1 MHNERRVLKVKNDKQ
16 KQFIRHELKSIIFA
30 KCLINSLQ
38 IFFNIITAKM
48 LSVTITE
55 ATEGDIQTVLLTGGI
70 LVSLVVGKSALYMLA
85 EIPLEK
91 KKSQKV
97 HTCKMKFYEHFFYQS
112 LQDLYSQKIG
122 ETKEKLND
130 DFGTVINKY
139 ITHYPDFVVGL
150 ISVVVYFVYLF
161 FYEPLIA
168 WILLFISVVQF
179 IPPLVIKKFLQVNY
193 DNCRDIEAKITDFI
207 IEGYR
212 GFLVIKLYN
221 LKNWW
226 QDKLAGYHKEY
237 SKIGSFSIC
246 AGTAES
252 VLDELVSNI
261 LSYGTYGI
269 VGLLILKNLTTLD
282 IGIQA
287 IALSG
292 SLFGAVKTSFELIKN
307 LAVSQRAEVRL
318 SKSFNA
324 MEDSGAEIKQG
335 NIAVSQLSYS
345 YEEKEIL
352 SQLTVSL
359 DAAKLTVIKGCNG
372 SGKSTFLRLIAGV
385 LESKA
390 GEIKIDGICPAELS
404 SSNFPKKIFFL
415 PQDDVV
421 FHFSA
426 YELYNMILPAQKE
439 KAVELAK
446 RFGLTDDLISQSK
459 IDELSGGER
468 KKVFLSLVFVLN
480 PVLLLLDEPTNS
492 LDEGGKILLRELLR
506 NRDGGAI
513 VITHDSFIDDIMD
526 YEYVMGKGD
535 ADYEYV

>member
-1 MHNERRVLKVKNDKQ
+1 MKNDKQ
-16 KQFIRHELKSIIFA
+16 KQFIRHELKTTIFA
-30 KCLINSLQ
+30 KCFINSLQ

-48 LSVTITE
+48 FSVTIKE
-55 ATEGDIQTVLLTGGI
+55 ATEGDIRTVLLTSEI
-70 LVSLVVGKSALYMLA
+70 LVSLVVGKSVLYMLA

-97 HTCKMKFYEHFFYQS
+97 HKCKMKFYEHFFYQP

-130 DFGTVINKY
+130 DFSTVINKY
-139 ITHYPDFVVGL
+139 ITHYPNFVIGL
-150 ISVVVYFVYLF
+150 VSVAVYFGYLF

-168 WILLFISVVQF
+168 GILLFISVLQF
-179 IPPLVIKKFLQVNY
+179 VPPLVIKKFLQVNY
-193 DNCRDIEAKITDFI
+193 DNCRDIEAKITDFT

-212 GFLVIKLYN
+212 GFLTIKLYD

-237 SKIGSFSIC
+237 SRIGRFSIYT
-246 AGTAES
+246 GTAEGI
-252 VLDELVSNI
+252 LNELVSNI

-287 IALSG
+287 IAISG
-292 SLFGAVKTSFELIKN
+292 NLFGAVKTSFELIKN
-307 LAVSQRAEVRL
+307 LAVSQRAEERL
-318 SKSFNA
+318 SKSFA
-324 MEDSGAEIKQG
+324 VVEDSGAQIKQG
-335 NIAVSQLSYS
+335 NIEVSQLSYS

-352 SQLTVSL
+352 SQLTVSF
-359 DAAKLTVIKGCNG
+359 DVAKLTVIKGCNG

-390 GEIKIDGICPAELS
+390 GEIKIDGIHPTELS
-404 SSNFPKKIFFL
+404 SVNFPKKIFFL

-426 YELYNMILPAQKE
+426 YELYNMILSVQKE

-446 RFGLTDDLISQSK
+446 RFGITEDFIYQSK

-468 KKVFLSLVFVLN
+468 KKVFLSLAFAVN
-480 PVLLLLDEPTNS
+480 PVLMLLDEPTNS
-492 LDEGGKILLRELLR
+492 LDEEGKILLRELLSDR
-506 NRDGGAI
+506 EGGTI
-513 VITHDSFIDDIMD
+513 VITHDTFIEDIINYEYVIGKGNSD
-526 YEYVMGKGD
+526 YEYV
-535 ADYEYV
+535 

>member
-1 MHNERRVLKVKNDKQ
+1 MLKLKVKNDKQ

-38 IFFNIITAKM
+38 IFFNIIAVKM

-55 ATEGDIQTVLLTGGI
+55 ATQGNIRTVLLTGGI

-139 ITHYPDFVVGL
+139 ITYYPDFVVGL

-226 QDKLAGYHKEY
+226 QDKLARYHKEY
-237 SKIGSFSIC
+237 SRIGSFSIY

-318 SKSFNA
+318 SKSFDA

-335 NIAVSQLSYS
+335 NIEVSQISYS

-372 SGKSTFLRLIAGV
+372 SGKSTFLRLLTGV

-390 GEIKIDGICPAELS
+390 GKIKIDGICLAELS

-426 YELYNMILPAQKE
+426 YELYNMILPEQKE

-446 RFGLTDDLISQSK
+446 RFGLTDDVIFQSK

-468 KKVFLSLVFVLN
+468 KKVFLSLAFAIN
-480 PVLLLLDEPTNS
+480 PVLILLDEPTNS
-492 LDEGGKILLRELLR
+492 LDEEGKILLRELLR
-506 NRDGGAI
+506 DRDGGAI
-513 VITHDSFIDDIMD
+513 VITHDSFMDDIMD
-526 YEYVMGKGD
+526 SEYVMGKGD
-535 ADYEYV
+535 ADYEYI

>member
-1 MHNERRVLKVKNDKQ
+1 MKKNTQKLFLKK
-16 KQFIRHELKSIIFA
+16 ELKYLVLA

-38 IFFNIITAKM
+38 IFFDIIMAKM
-48 LSVTITE
+48 LSVTI
-55 ATEGDIQTVLLTGGI
+55 AKAIEGNIQTVLLTGGI
-70 LVSLVVGKSALYMLA
+70 LLTFVVGKSALCTLT

-97 HTCKMKFYEHFFYQS
+97 HKCKMKFYEHFFYQP

-179 IPPLVIKKFLQVNY
+179 VPPLVIKKILQVNY
-193 DNCRDIEAKITDFI
+193 DNCRDIEAKITDFT

-212 GFLVIKLYN
+212 GFLVIKLYD
-221 LKNWW
+221 LKKWW
-226 QDKLAGYHKEY
+226 QDKLARYHKEY
-237 SKIGSFSIC
+237 SRIGRFSIYT
-246 AGTAES
+246 GTAES

-292 SLFGAVKTSFELIKN
+292 SLFGAVKTSVELIKN
-307 LAVSQRAEVRL
+307 LAVSQRAEERL
-318 SKSFNA
+318 SKSFDA

-335 NIAVSQLSYS
+335 NIEVSQISYS

-359 DAAKLTVIKGCNG
+359 DAAKLTVIKGGNG
-372 SGKSTFLRLIAGV
+372 SGKSTFLRLLAGI
-385 LESKA
+385 LESRA
-390 GEIKIDGICPAELS
+390 GEIKIDGIRPTELFS
-404 SSNFPKKIFFL
+404 ANFPKKIFCL

-426 YELYNMILPAQKE
+426 YELYNMIVPLQKE
-439 KAVELAK
+439 KALELAK
-446 RFGLTDDLISQSK
+446 RFGLTNDLIHQSK

-468 KKVFLSLVFVLN
+468 KKVFLSLVFVIN
-480 PVLLLLDEPTNS
+480 PVLILLDEPTNS
-492 LDEGGKILLRELLR
+492 LDEEGKILLRELLR
-506 NRDGGAI
+506 ERDGGAI